1 MTEEERLQIKK
12 LRTEGYSY
20 GRIAK
25 ILGIS
30 RDTIS
35 SYCRRKQITILETRA
50 NPNEPL
56 QYRQCL
62 YCHQLFLAN
71 SLKNQIFCTTECR
84 RRYGSREEQGLK
96 TIESQSLYIETL
108 RKELDLFAEESDELV
123 GEEAIHLCRK
133 KETTL

>member
-50 NPNEPL
+50 NPNESL

-84 RRYGSREEQGLK
+84 RSYWKHMEGEANTMEEQALQIK
-96 TIESQSLYIETL
+96 TL